1 MAFITQLDNGPVSQ
15 FLHNY
20 SEHESFYLSHPFL
33 WKVSFD
39 YSQNLIGS
47 INTALSKSSEE
58 KWRAIREP
66 RDYMDRVIGNVL
78 VARSVTVP
86 NENTQFDVAGSMNQ
100 GGFLPGY
107 AVNKRTDFLS
117 KNLAINFFD
126 TNDDIEHLF
135 FRPWMIAIGID
146 GLMMRNLIC
155 TVDLTQY
162 DNLGRR
168 RKGFKFIDVFPT
180 NVEGYSLT
188 YDNTDFLEKSVTFAF
203 KNYQPLD
210 IYGSIPGS
218 GVTGSGASGSGGIM
232 LGGGGDTGVLGAG
245 LA

>member
-1 MAFITQLDNGPVSQ
+1 MAFNNPVSH
-15 FLHNY
+15 FLHGY
-20 SEHESFYLSHPFL
+20 SEHEAFYLSHPFL

-39 YSQNLIGS
+39 YSQDLIGS
-47 INTALSKSSEE
+47 INTALAKGQEE
-58 KWRAIREP
+58 RKWRAIREP
-66 RDYMDRVIGNVL
+66 RDYMDNDIGNVL
-78 VARSVTVP
+78 VARSITVP
-86 NENTQFDVAGSMNQ
+86 NESTQFDIAGSMNQ

-155 TVDLTQY
+155 TVDLVQY

-203 KNYQPLD
+203 KNYEPLD
-210 IYGSIPGS
+210 VYGHN
-218 GVTGSGASGSGGIM
+218 TGIGDAGSGGIM
-232 LGGGGDTGVLGAG
+232 LGTGGDSGVLGVG
-245 LA
+245 LP

>member
-1 MAFITQLDNGPVSQ
+1 MAFITHPDTGPVSQ

-33 WKVSFD
+33 WKVTFL
-39 YSQNLIGS
+39 YNQKLIGS
-47 INTALSKSSEE
+47 INAALAKGQEE
-58 KWRAIREP
+58 SQWYAWRQP
-66 RDYMDRVIGNVL
+66 YDYSDNVIGNVL

-155 TVDLTQY
+155 NVELVQY
-162 DNLGRR
+162 DNIGRR
-168 RKGFKFIDVFPT
+168 RKGFRFIDVFPT
-180 NVEGYSLT
+180 NVEGYRLS
-188 YDNTDFLEKSVTFAF
+188 YDDTEFIQKSITFAF
-203 KNYQPLD
+203 KNYEPID
-210 IYGSIPGS
+210 IRGFTVPGRA
-218 GVTGSGASGSGGIM
+218 V
-232 LGGGGDTGVLGAG
+232 VVPAG
-245 LA
+245 RAIVVEE